1 MPLKNPCD
9 NNRMANKSR
18 AALSVEGMDIQQAM
32 DNIRE
37 QLDQDESIS
46 PAMRASIDMLILVVS
61 LLANRFNLNSR
72 NSSKPPASDPNRVKS
87 PRRKSGKKPGGQPGH
102 RGSTL
107 QPYDDPDF
115 IEVLSIDRRSLPK
128 GDYQDAGFETR
139 QVVDIDI
146 SRIVTEYRAQVL
158 IDGHGQSFV
167 ASFPAS
173 VTRPIQYGS
182 QIKAHSVY
190 LSQFQLL
197 PYQRIQDYFQD
208 QLGIPLSTGS
218 IVNFNLDAAA
228 RIVDSGAAGII
239 RQRLQQGPVLHADET
254 GININATR
262 HWLHCASTPLWTQ
275 YSAHR
280 KRGTQAMLDAGVI
293 PVFRG
298 VLCHDHWKPYYTYD
312 QCDHALCNAHHLREL
327 ERAWEQDNQQ
337 WARKMQTLLTTINQA
352 VDAGGGVLSP
362 EQGSRF
368 RKQYRRILAQGDIES
383 PPPDERQREPGKRG
397 RLKRTKSRALLE
409 RLRQFEDDVLRFMV
423 VLEVPFTNNLGEND
437 IRMTKVQQ
445 KISGCFRSMEG
456 AETFCLVRGYLSTC
470 RKHQVSASEA
480 LKALYDGKLPSLF
493 NDGAE

>member
-1 MPLKNPCD
+1 
-9 NNRMANKSR
+9 MANKPK
-18 AALSVEGMDIQQAM
+18 AALSVEGIDIQQAL
-32 DNIRE
+32 DNVRE
-37 QLDQDESIS
+37 QLDRDESIS

-72 NSSKPPASDPNRVKS
+72 NSSTPPASDPNRVKS

-115 IEVLSIDRRSLPK
+115 IELLSIDRRSLPK
-128 GDYQDAGFETR
+128 GEYQDAGFETR

-158 IDGHGQSFV
+158 IDNNGQRFV
-167 ASFPAS
+167 ASFPEA

-197 PYQRIQDYFQD
+197 PYQRIQDYFHD

-228 RIVDSGAAGII
+228 RIIDSGAADII
-239 RQRLQQGPVLHADET
+239 RQRLQNAPVLHADET

-280 KRGTQAMLDAGVI
+280 KRGTQAMVDAGVI
-293 PVFRG
+293 PSFRG

-327 ERAWEQDNQQ
+327 ERAHGQDGQA
-337 WARKMQTLLTTINQA
+337 WAEKMQVLLIAINQA
-352 VDAGGGVLSP
+352 VDAAGGALSP
-362 EQGSRF
+362 GQSSRF

-409 RLRQFEDDVLRFMV
+409 RLRQYEGDVLRFMMV
-423 VLEVPFTNNLGEND
+423 PDVPFTNNLGEND

-470 RKHQVSASEA
+470 RKHQVSASAA
-480 LKALYDGKLPSLF
+480 LTALYDGKLPSLF
-493 NDGAE
+493 SDGAE

>member
-1 MPLKNPCD
+1 
-9 NNRMANKSR
+9 MANKPR
-18 AALSVEGMDIQQAM
+18 AALAVEGIDIQQAI
-32 DNIRE
+32 DNIRA
-37 QLDQDESIS
+37 QLDQDESTS

-87 PRRKSGKKPGGQPGH
+87 PRHKSGKKPGGQPGH

-107 QPYDDPDF
+107 QPYEDPDF
-115 IEVLSIDRRSLPK
+115 IEPISIDRRSLPR
-128 GDYQDAGFETR
+128 GEYQDGGFESR

-158 IDGHGQSFV
+158 IDAHGQRFV

-228 RIVDSGAAGII
+228 RVVDSGASGII
-239 RQRLQQGPVLHADET
+239 RQRLQHSPVLHADET

-262 HWLHCASTPLWTQ
+262 HWLHCASTLRWTQ
-275 YSAHR
+275 YSAHA
-280 KRGTQAMLDAGVI
+280 KRGTQAMVDAGVI
-293 PVFRG
+293 PAFHG

-312 QCDHALCNAHHLREL
+312 QCDHSLCNAHHLREL
-327 ERAWEQDNQQ
+327 ERAHGQDGQV
-337 WARKMQTLLTTINQA
+337 WAEKMQTLLIAINQA
-352 VDAGGGVLSP
+352 VDAAGGVLSP
-362 EQGSRF
+362 EQSSRF
-368 RKQYRRILAQGDIES
+368 RKRYRRILAQGDIES

-397 RLKRTKSRALLE
+397 RLKRSKSRSLLE
-409 RLRQFEDDVLRFMV
+409 RLRQFEEDVLRFMV
-423 VLEVPFTNNLGEND
+423 EPEVPFTNNLGEND

-456 AETFCLVRGYLSTC
+456 AETFCLIRGYLSTC
-470 RKHQVSASEA
+470 RKHQVSASAA
-480 LKALYDGKLPSLF
+480 LTALYGGKLPSLF
-493 NDGAE
+493 SEGAE

>member
-1 MPLKNPCD
+1 MV
-9 NNRMANKSR
+9 NKTSST
-18 AALSVEGMDIQQAM
+18 LSVDGIEIQQAL
-32 DNIRE
+32 DNVRS
-37 QLDQDESIS
+37 QLDRDESIS
-46 PAMRASIDMLILVVS
+46 PATRASIDMLILVVS

-72 NSSKPPASDPNRVKS
+72 NSSKPPATDPNRPKTLRSKS
-87 PRRKSGKKPGGQPGH
+87 HKKPGGQPGH

-115 IEVLSIDRRSLPK
+115 IERLSIDRRCLPK
-128 GDYQDAGFETR
+128 GQYQEAGFEAR

-158 IDGHGQSFV
+158 IDDHGQRFV
-167 ASFPAS
+167 ATFPES

-228 RIVDSGAAGII
+228 RIVDSGASGII
-239 RQRLQQGPVLHADET
+239 RQRLQHSPVLHADET

-275 YSAHR
+275 YNAHR
-280 KRGTQAMLDAGVI
+280 KRGTQAMVDAGVI
-293 PVFRG
+293 PAFHG

-312 QCDHALCNAHHLREL
+312 QADHALCNAHHLREL
-327 ERAWEQDNQQ
+327 ERAWEQDDQQ
-337 WARKMQTLLTTINQA
+337 WANTMQTLLTTIKQA
-352 VDAGGGVLSP
+352 VDAAGGVLSP
-362 EQGSRF
+362 EQGRLF
-368 RKQYRRILAQGDIES
+368 RNQYRRILAQGDIES
-383 PPPDERQREPGKRG
+383 PPPDERQRIPGKRG
-397 RLKRTKSRALLE
+397 RLKRTKPRSLLE
-409 RLRQFEDDVLRFMV
+409 RLRQYEDDVLRFMV
-423 VLEVPFTNNLGEND
+423 VPEVPFTNNLGEND

-470 RKHQVSASEA
+470 RKHQVSASVA
-480 LKALYDGKLPSLF
+480 LKALYDGKLPGLF
-493 NDGAE
+493 SEDAE